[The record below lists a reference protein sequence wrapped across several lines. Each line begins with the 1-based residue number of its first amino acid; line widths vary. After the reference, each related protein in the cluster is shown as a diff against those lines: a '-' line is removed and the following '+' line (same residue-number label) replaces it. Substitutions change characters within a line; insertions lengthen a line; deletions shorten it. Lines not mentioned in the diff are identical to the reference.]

1 MPLVLLVPPG
11 SLVPCA
17 ADATVITGIAAEGM
31 GWQGPLPYMGHWRQA
46 LHHRVSSG
54 VADAF
59 SMGGGLGW

>member
-1 MPLVLLVPPG
+1 M
-11 SLVPCA
+11 PCA
-17 ADATVITGIAAEGM
+17 AGATVITGIAAEGM